1 MEGGAHSYRIK
12 NFITMASRK
21 RFLAFDSSE
30 NDTQPTTFTFKANEN
45 FAKYLVISS
54 KEDKP
59 ITSLSPF
66 IIEKQIESIIGTPK
80 NVKKLKNG
88 TLLVETNRKSQ
99 TDNLLKITKFFNI
112 NVTVT
117 EHKTLNSCK
126 RIIRDRMLKHETE
139 ENITEYLN
147 TQGVTACKRFKI
159 KKDGNFI
166 ETNTLLLTFNTTTLP
181 KSLKKIT
188 ELYRLKSTSQILCG
202 VSTVRGLDI
211 MKMAVLNYLDQ
222 YVKNVVWVTLITIQM
237 LVKTKPSV

>member
-12 NFITMASRK
+12 NFITLASRK
-21 RFLAFDSSE
+21 QFLAFDSSE
-30 NDTQPTTFTFKANEN
+30 DNTQPTTFTFKANQN
-45 FAKYLVISS
+45 YAKFLVISS

-99 TDNLLKITKFFNI
+99 TDNLLKLTKFFNI

-126 RIIRDRMLKHETE
+126 GIIRDRMLKHETE

-159 KKDGNFI
+159 KKKRKPYRNKYAFTNFQHHNFAEI
-166 ETNTLLLTFNTTTLP
+166 TKKILPNYTGRSLHP
-181 KSLKKIT
+181 KSSAVFQLS
-188 ELYRLKSTSQILCG
+188 EVWTS
-202 VSTVRGLDI
+202 
-211 MKMAVLNYLDQ
+211 
-222 YVKNVVWVTLITIQM
+222 
-237 LVKTKPSV
+237 